1 MMKKS
6 YASVIVS
13 AGILFCVTAAPGSLA
28 AQAEGQAAMQPGIQA
43 VAMQP
48 ASPVAA
54 GGAAPSAVGPIVEPL
69 AFHRALD
76 ESRVV
81 ADQSIAPPVNRG
93 LAMTLAGIAAVGV
106 GYVVK
111 GTAGTALAFG
121 GGALALYG
129 IYHWIK

>member
-1 MMKKS
+1 MKKS

-13 AGILFCVTAAPGSLA
+13 AGLLFCVTAAPSSLA
-28 AQAEGQAAMQPGIQA
+28 AQADGQAGIQVEGIQA

-48 ASPVAA
+48 ASPVTRS
-54 GGAAPSAVGPIVEPL
+54 GVAPSAVGPVVEPL
-69 AFHRALD
+69 AFHRTLG

-81 ADQSIAPPVNRG
+81 VDQSIAPPVNRG
-93 LAMTLAGIAAVGV
+93 LAMTIAGIAAVGI

-111 GTAGTALAFG
+111 GIAGTALALG